1 MPTLV
6 ESTKKLLWSSD
17 SGGTSVT
24 VADSGARSANHS
36 VEDSASSAVV
46 LLLGSASEKKPSGL
60 SSPICTKGALKC
72 RRRTELKHLVHQAQG
87 FEVCVGKELSPEPDL
102 NLMLYCLRAIPR
114 S

>member
-6 ESTKKLLWSSD
+6 ESIKKLLWSSD

-46 LLLGSASEKKPSGL
+46 LLLGSASEKKRS
-60 SSPICTKGALKC
+60 
-72 RRRTELKHLVHQAQG
+72 
-87 FEVCVGKELSPEPDL
+87 ELSFPDL
-102 NLMLYCLRAIPR
+102 HKGGR
-114 S
+114 